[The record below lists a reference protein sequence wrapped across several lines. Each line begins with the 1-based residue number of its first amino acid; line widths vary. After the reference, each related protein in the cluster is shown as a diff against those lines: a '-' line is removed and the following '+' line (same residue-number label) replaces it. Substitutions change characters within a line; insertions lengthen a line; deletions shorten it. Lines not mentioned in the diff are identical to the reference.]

1 MRRALFAIFFF
12 VTSCQAASSQCSV
25 SDADKVDCGFVGI
38 TQSECE
44 SKSCCWSP
52 AGSDSQTPWC
62 FSPSLS
68 TGYILSDMKT
78 TASGYTG
85 MLSLMGGKGTS
96 TYGPDLSELT
106 LSIFYETASTF
117 RMKITDATA
126 SRWEVPQSVVA
137 RPVSRQKQSPLTSEL
152 QYEFTFTSSPFSF
165 KVTRK
170 SDGATIFNMD
180 KPFVYKDQYI
190 ELSTIISSSD
200 KTFGIGES
208 ARLEQALKP
217 GSTFTLWAADIAAA
231 SLYSNLYG
239 SFPYYMQLSPSG
251 AAHGAMLLNSNG
263 MDVVLA
269 STSLT
274 FRTTGGIIDLYV
286 FSGSTPD
293 DVTMQYTNVVGHPTM
308 MPYWSLGFH
317 NCKYG
322 YKSLSEV
329 EGIVKN
335 YRASE
340 IPLETQWM
348 DIDYMQEYR
357 DFTWS
362 STNFPAD
369 QVKQFVDGLHANG
382 QHFVPIVDPGIM
394 VYANYDAYE
403 TGVKEVRRLAVYLTF
418 PRLHRHSLSP
428 ALSNS
433 SGHFH

>member
-1 MRRALFAIFFF
+1 MRAYFAILIFASIGPS
-12 VTSCQAASSQCSV
+12 TSLATSQCSV
-25 SDADKVDCGFVGI
+25 SDADKVDCGYVGI
-38 TQSECE
+38 MQGECE

-52 AGSDSQTPWC
+52 AGTNSASPWC

-68 TGYILSDMKT
+68 TGYSLTDMKSS
-78 TASGYTG
+78 ASGYTG
-85 MLSLMGGKGTS
+85 KLSLLGGKGTS
-96 TYGPDLSELT
+96 TYGPDLSELN
-106 LSIFYETASTF
+106 LLILYETASTF
-117 RMKITDATA
+117 RMRITDASET
-126 SRWEVPQSVVA
+126 RWEVPQSVFA
-137 RPVSRQKQSPLTSEL
+137 RPLPQQQQKTSEL
-152 QYEFTFTSSPFSF
+152 QYEFSFTSSPFSF

-190 ELSTIISSSD
+190 ELSTSISSSD

-208 ARLEQALKP
+208 TRLEQALKP

-263 MDVVLA
+263 MDVMLA

-293 DVTMQYTNVVGHPTM
+293 DVTMQYTSVVGHPTM

-335 YRASE
+335 YRAAE

-357 DFTWS
+357 DFSW
-362 STNFPAD
+362 NGAKFPAD

-403 TGVKEVRRLAVYLTF
+403 AGVKEVRWYF
-418 PRLHRHSLSP
+418 
-428 ALSNS
+428 
-433 SGHFH
+433 